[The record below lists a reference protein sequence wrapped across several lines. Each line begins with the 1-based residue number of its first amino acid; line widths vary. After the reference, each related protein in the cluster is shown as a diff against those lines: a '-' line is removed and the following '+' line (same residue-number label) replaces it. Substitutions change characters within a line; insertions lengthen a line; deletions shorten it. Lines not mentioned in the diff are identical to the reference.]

1 MGLEP
6 TTSRTT
12 IWRANQL
19 HHTHHNEPGG
29 IRTLDLRLRR
39 PLLYP
44 AELQTLMKLTPCSS
58 SLQLGC
64 KKAGDGNRT
73 HVSSLEGWCSTIEL
87 HPHIGVT
94 GFEPATSWSQTRR
107 SSQTEPHPVRYLTV
121 LCKCSCLTQDKIYH
135 RESEKSTLF
144 FRIFISIP
152 FFYKMPRFPLHP
164 LAIPVK
170 SYMTAGWHPSAGL
183 KLPSQHFS
191 LFQIIN
197 CIVSFSIPVDFHED
211 KTRLVSPLS
220 GIRNTPR
227 I

>member
-1 MGLEP
+1 MA
-6 TTSRTT
+6 SRAT

-19 HHTHHNEPGG
+19 RYTHHMHLYANVLGG
-29 IRTLDLRLRR
+29 IRTPDPRLRR

-44 AELQTLMKLTPCSS
+44 AELQTHPRFCNRKRVMGIEPTYPAW
-58 SLQLGC
+58 
-64 KKAGDGNRT
+64 KAGVLPLNYTRIIKCFLFET
-73 HVSSLEGWCSTIEL
+73 V
-87 HPHIGVT
+87 GVT

-107 SSQTEPHPVRYLTV
+107 SSQAEPHPERYLTV